1 MKQKVCIAGVVLG
14 VIMLILGIV
23 VLSGSG
29 RDADALLSFSG
40 EEPRDTSFGGDFYT
54 YSYKASRAAANNLA
68 DLGELVEDAIGVL
81 LMAFGAGT
89 VLLSLYGYAG
99 CRESGAPARPAAPIP
114 APRAAEKSAD
124 EAIWTCPACGV
135 SQPRYAPSCS
145 RCGRPNPDVA
155 PAPVPASPS
164 PVASVASRMKNL
176 LKSVGEA
183 APEWVTQKN
192 RPAHSPERRP
202 VSGNTWICNCGASN
216 HVSKGSCDA
225 CGAAKPSRERR
236 AAQAAPAPAAKKPAS
251 APGSWTCTCGA
262 QWPAHRGTCENCGER
277 KPK

>member
-14 VIMLILGIV
+14 IIMLILGIV

-29 RDADALLSFSG
+29 RDADALLSFDG
-40 EEPRDTSFGGDFYT
+40 EQPERTSFGADFYT

-81 LMAFGAGT
+81 LLAFGAGT

-99 CRESGAPARPAAPIP
+99 CRESGALTRPETPIP

-124 EAIWTCPACGV
+124 EATWTCPDCGV
-135 SQPRYAPSCS
+135 VQPRTVRSCS
-145 RCGRPNPDVA
+145 RCGHSNPDVV
-155 PAPVPASPS
+155 PVPVPAAPRQ
-164 PVASVASRMKNL
+164 VASVAARMKDL

-183 APEWVTQKN
+183 APEWATQKN
-192 RPAHSPERRP
+192 RTAHSPERRP
-202 VSGNTWICNCGASN
+202 VSGNTWICTCGASN

-225 CGAAKPSRERR
+225 CGAAKPSMKQRT
-236 AAQAAPAPAAKKPAS
+236 AQAAPAPAEKKTAS

-262 QWPAHRGTCENCGER
+262 QWPAHRGTCESCGER